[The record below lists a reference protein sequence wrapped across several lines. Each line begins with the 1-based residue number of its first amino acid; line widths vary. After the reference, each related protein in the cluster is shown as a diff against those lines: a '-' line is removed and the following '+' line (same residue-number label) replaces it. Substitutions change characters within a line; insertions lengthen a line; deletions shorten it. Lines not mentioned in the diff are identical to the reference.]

1 MATGAR
7 GDRKMRVV
15 ALVSGGKDS
24 TYNMMQ
30 VVAEGHELVALA
42 NLHPKDRDELD
53 SYMYQT
59 VGHQGIEKL
68 AQAMELP
75 LYRRMTRGH
84 SINTKGHYEPTEDD
98 EVEDLYELLA
108 EVQREQRVEAV
119 AVGAILSDYQRVR
132 VENVCTRLN
141 LISLAYL
148 WRRDQTE
155 LLQEMIDCQVHAII
169 IKVAALGLMPDRHL
183 GKSLKELQP
192 HLLLMRD
199 KYGLNVCG
207 EGGEYETFTLDCP
220 LFRSRI
226 VVDDVQTVISSADP
240 VCPVG
245 YLNFT
250 KLRLVAKERIEPVLI
265 KNSLDFIHDLNES
278 SYSDLSDPDLSETE
292 LELIERSSCGLV
304 PGLGA
309 VSRGSVMR
317 SSFSKDDLSGIG
329 MTAAAASAAGTA
341 VVLSRSNSITK
352 ELTLCTSLETC
363 APFSSKSPVR
373 IVTKARSC
381 IGAGEGSSVGTAPG
395 SLSLND
401 GPMVVGPVEVL
412 PPFQY
417 ARESR
422 PLANKPRAIVNSK
435 GWMWV
440 AGVQGCGQDSRQAMA
455 SALATLEEMIQSH
468 SFTLRQIC
476 YITLYV
482 RNMTEYSFI
491 NEIYSTVFAFP
502 NPPTRVCVEC
512 PLPADCAV
520 VLEAVAFNPV
530 SSASELEHKRQTM
543 HVQGIS
549 HWAPANIGT
558 YSQSTKVGHITYI
571 SGQIALVPGSMTII
585 EGGIRQQCKLT
596 LRHLSR
602 IAKAMNAQ
610 GGQLRDVVQ
619 GICFVTHPSYIYEA
633 RRQWERRTANA
644 IIDYIV
650 VPALPRGALVEWQ
663 VWAHSHNDK
672 FDYEETGCSIGE
684 YSISI
689 RRRWNYENNCAS
701 IVCYVSTGLATSTT
715 KLTELTDDYL
725 HHHSQLA
732 QRITRDHLH
741 DTIAYVLR
749 KLLQA
754 YPGLLGTS
762 PSSPSAASN
771 SDEMAGT
778 GDEDQLVR
786 PHTARGAAPPPPP
799 SVHLRVFYQVDA
811 VPSVQFLIDAIES
824 FLVSPANGARIA
836 YTVIPA
842 CHLQNFSTFISICG
856 LRHHE

>member
-1 MATGAR
+1 MHR
-7 GDRKMRVV
+7 IKSHSPC
-15 ALVSGGKDS
+15 L
-24 TYNMMQ
+24 
-30 VVAEGHELVALA
+30 
-42 NLHPKDRDELD
+42 
-53 SYMYQT
+53 
-59 VGHQGIEKL
+59 
-68 AQAMELP
+68 LP
-75 LYRRMTRGH
+75 AF
-84 SINTKGHYEPTEDD
+84 S
-98 EVEDLYELLA
+98 
-108 EVQREQRVEAV
+108 
-119 AVGAILSDYQRVR
+119 
-132 VENVCTRLN
+132 CTRLN

-250 KLRLVAKERIEPVLI
+250 KLRLVPKERIEPVLI

-329 MTAAAASAAGTA
+329 MTAAAAGTA

-401 GPMVVGPVEVL
+401 GPMVVCPVEVL

-455 SALATLEEMIQSH
+455 SALATLEGNGQRPTKTA
-468 SFTLRQIC
+468 FDRA
-476 YITLYV
+476 
-482 RNMTEYSFI
+482 
-491 NEIYSTVFAFP
+491 VF
-502 NPPTRVCVEC
+502 
-512 PLPADCAV
+512 
-520 VLEAVAFNPV
+520 
-530 SSASELEHKRQTM
+530 
-543 HVQGIS
+543 HV
-549 HWAPANIGT
+549 N
-558 YSQSTKVGHITYI
+558 
-571 SGQIALVPGSMTII
+571 AL
-585 EGGIRQQCKLT
+585 L
-596 LRHLSR
+596 
-602 IAKAMNAQ
+602 
-610 GGQLRDVVQ
+610 
-619 GICFVTHPSYIYEA
+619 F
-633 RRQWERRTANA
+633 
-644 IIDYIV
+644 
-650 VPALPRGALVEWQ
+650 
-663 VWAHSHNDK
+663 
-672 FDYEETGCSIGE
+672 
-684 YSISI
+684 
-689 RRRWNYENNCAS
+689 
-701 IVCYVSTGLATSTT
+701 
-715 KLTELTDDYL
+715 
-725 HHHSQLA
+725 
-732 QRITRDHLH
+732 
-741 DTIAYVLR
+741 
-749 KLLQA
+749 LQK
-754 YPGLLGTS
+754 
-762 PSSPSAASN
+762 
-771 SDEMAGT
+771 
-778 GDEDQLVR
+778 
-786 PHTARGAAPPPPP
+786 
-799 SVHLRVFYQVDA
+799 
-811 VPSVQFLIDAIES
+811 
-824 FLVSPANGARIA
+824 
-836 YTVIPA
+836 
-842 CHLQNFSTFISICG
+842 
-856 LRHHE
+856 

>member
-1 MATGAR
+1 MASTAAGAS
-7 GDRKMRVV
+7 GKKMRVV

-30 VVAEGHELVALA
+30 VTAEGHEVVALA

-68 AQAMELP
+68 AEAMELP

-84 SINTKGHYEPTEDD
+84 SINTKRHYEPTEDD

-108 EVQREQRVEAV
+108 EVQREQHVEAV

-132 VENVCTRLN
+132 VENVCARLN

-183 GKSLKELQP
+183 GKSLKEMQP
-192 HLLLMRD
+192 HLLLMRE

-220 LFRSRI
+220 LFRCRI

-250 KLRLVAKERIEPVLI
+250 KLRLVPKERITEPVVI

-292 LELIERSSCGLV
+292 LELIERNSCSGGSAAALAA
-304 PGLGA
+304 A
-309 VSRGSVMR
+309 VSRGVMR
-317 SSFSKDDLSGIG
+317 SSFSKDDLSGVG
-329 MTAAAASAAGTA
+329 LNPC
-341 VVLSRSNSITK
+341 LSRSNSITK
-352 ELTLCTSLETC
+352 ELSGGCGAGASNLETSSV
-363 APFSSKSPVR
+363 ASSILSKSPVR
-373 IVTKARSC
+373 IIMKTRAS
-381 IGAGEGSSVGTAPG
+381 ISGSEAGGG
-395 SLSLND
+395 SLT
-401 GPMVVGPVEVL
+401 ETEL
-412 PPFQY
+412 PTFQY
-417 ARESR
+417 LRESR
-422 PLANKPRAIVNSK
+422 PLTNKPRAVVNSK

-440 AGVQGCGQDSRQAMA
+440 SGVQGDGEDSREAMV
-455 SALATLEEMIQSH
+455 SALRTLEDMVQSY
-468 SFTLRQIC
+468 SFTLRHIC

-482 RNMTEYSFI
+482 RNMGEYAGM
-491 NEIYSTVFAFP
+491 NEMYSKVFNFG

-520 VLEAVAFNPV
+520 VLEAVAFKPI
-530 SSASELEHKRQTM
+530 STASELEYNRQTM

-585 EGGIRQQCKLT
+585 EGGIKQQCKLT

-619 GICFVTHPSYIYEA
+619 GICFVTHPAYIYEA

-650 VPALPRGALVEWQ
+650 LPALPRGALVEWQ

-689 RRRWNYENNCAS
+689 RRRWNYENNCSS

-725 HHHSQLA
+725 HHHAQLA
-732 QRITRDHLH
+732 QRITREQIH

-749 KLLQA
+749 KLLQD
-754 YPGLLGTS
+754 YSMTHGFGTS
-762 PSSPSAASN
+762 PATVTGAEQQQHTVSDSGNDSSSTPTNDSSIN
-771 SDEMAGT
+771 DNDT
-778 GDEDQLVR
+778 NHDQLK
-786 PHTARGAAPPPPP
+786 PA
-799 SVHLRVFYQVDA
+799 VHLRVFYQIYA
-811 VPSVQFLIDAIES
+811 IPSVQFLLDAIES
-824 FLVSPANGARIA
+824 FLQSPANVARIA

>member
-1 MATGAR
+1 M
-7 GDRKMRVV
+7 V

-30 VVAEGHELVALA
+30 VVAEGHEVVALA

-108 EVQREQRVEAV
+108 EVQREQHIEAV

-155 LLQEMIDCQVHAII
+155 LLQEMIECQVHAII

-183 GKSLKELQP
+183 GKSLKEMQP

-250 KLRLVAKERIEPVLI
+250 KLRLVPKERIEPVVI

-292 LELIERSSCGLV
+292 LELIERSSCGMV
-304 PGLGA
+304 AGIG
-309 VSRGSVMR
+309 VTRGTVMR
-317 SSFSKDDLSGIG
+317 NSFSKDDLSG
-329 MTAAAASAAGTA
+329 AAVVAGAAGGTA

-352 ELTLCTSLETC
+352 ELTVCSSLEP
-363 APFSSKSPVR
+363 APFSKSPVR
-373 IVTKARSC
+373 IITKARSSISASDC
-381 IGAGEGSSVGTAPG
+381 APTSS
-395 SLSLND
+395 D
-401 GPMVVGPVEVL
+401 GPVEML
-412 PPFQY
+412 PPFHY

-422 PLANKPRAIVNSK
+422 PLSNKPRAIVNSK

-440 AGVQGCGQDSRQAMA
+440 AGVQGCGEDSRQAMT
-455 SALATLEEMIQSH
+455 SALATLEEMVQSR

-482 RNMTEYSFI
+482 RNMSEYSFI
-491 NEIYSTVFAFP
+491 NEIYSTVFAFA

-585 EGGIRQQCKLT
+585 EGGIKQQCKLT

-619 GICFVTHPSYIYEA
+619 GICFVTHPTYIYEA

-732 QRITRDHLH
+732 QRITRDQIH

-754 YPGLLGTS
+754 YPGLLGIS
-762 PSSPSAASN
+762 PSSPSATSN
-771 SDEMAGT
+771 DDQMGGT
-778 GDEDQLVR
+778 EEDHVAR
-786 PHTARGAAPPPPP
+786 PHPPRAPPPTSSDIAKPA
-799 SVHLRVFYQVDA
+799 VHLRVFYQVDA
-811 VPSVQFLIDAIES
+811 IPSVQFLIDAVES
-824 FLVSPANGARIA
+824 FLLSPANVARIA
-836 YTVIPA
+836 YTIIPA

>member
-1 MATGAR
+1 MATGAGR

-30 VVAEGHELVALA
+30 VVAEGHEVVALA

-84 SINTKGHYEPTEDD
+84 SINTKGNYEPTEDD

-108 EVQREQRVEAV
+108 EVQREQCVEAV

-183 GKSLKELQP
+183 GKSLKEMQP
-192 HLLLMRD
+192 HLLVMRD

-250 KLRLVAKERIEPVLI
+250 KLRLVPKERIEPVVI

-292 LELIERSSCGLV
+292 LELIERSSSGMGGMVVGV
-304 PGLGA
+304 P
-309 VSRGSVMR
+309 RGTVMR
-317 SSFSKDDLSGIG
+317 NSFSKDDLSSVAVAVGG
-329 MTAAAASAAGTA
+329 AASTVTGG

-352 ELTLCTSLETC
+352 ELTMCGTGLDTT
-363 APFSSKSPVR
+363 PYSKSPVR
-373 IVTKARSC
+373 IITKARSS
-381 IGAGEGSSVGTAPG
+381 ITAASDGATGASDGGS
-395 SLSLND
+395 
-401 GPMVVGPVEVL
+401 VEML
-412 PPFQY
+412 PPFLY
-417 ARESR
+417 AREGR
-422 PLANKPRAIVNSK
+422 PLCNRPRAIVNSK

-440 AGVQGCGQDSRQAMA
+440 AGVQGCGEDSRQAMA
-455 SALATLEEMIQSH
+455 SALATLEEMVQSR

-482 RNMTEYSFI
+482 RNMSEYSFI

-512 PLPADCAV
+512 PLPVDCAV

-585 EGGIRQQCKLT
+585 EGGIKQQCKLT
-596 LRHLSR
+596 MRHLSR

-725 HHHSQLA
+725 QHHSQLA
-732 QRITRDHLH
+732 QRITRDQLH

-762 PSSPSAASN
+762 PTSPTTSTASN
-771 SDEMAGT
+771 DNDLAVAA
-778 GDEDQLVR
+778 DPPR
-786 PHTARGAAPPPPP
+786 PPAPPPAEPTKP
-799 SVHLRVFYQVDA
+799 AVHLRVFYQVDA
-811 VPSVQFLIDAIES
+811 VPSVQFLIDALES
-824 FLVSPANGARIA
+824 FLVSPANVARIA

>member
-98 EVEDLYELLA
+98 EVEDLYELLG
-108 EVQREQRVEAV
+108 EVQREQQIEAV

-183 GKSLKELQP
+183 GKSLKEMQP

-250 KLRLVAKERIEPVLI
+250 KLRLVPKERIEPVVI

-292 LELIERSSCGLV
+292 LELIERSSSGMV
-304 PGLGA
+304 TGGIG

-317 SSFSKDDLSGIG
+317 NSFSKDDLSG
-329 MTAAAASAAGTA
+329 TAGATA

-352 ELTLCTSLETC
+352 ELTICANLEP
-363 APFSSKSPVR
+363 APFSKSPVR
-373 IVTKARSC
+373 IITKARSS
-381 IGAGEGSSVGTAPG
+381 ISAGECGPSVASS
-395 SLSLND
+395 D
-401 GPMVVGPVEVL
+401 GPIEVL
-412 PPFQY
+412 PPFHY
-417 ARESR
+417 SRESR
-422 PLANKPRAIVNSK
+422 PLSNRPRAIVNSK

-440 AGVQGCGQDSRQAMA
+440 AGVQGCGEDSRQAMA
-455 SALATLEEMIQSH
+455 SALAILEDMVHSR
-468 SFTLRQIC
+468 SFTLKQIC

-482 RNMTEYSFI
+482 RNMGEYSFI
-491 NEIYSTVFAFP
+491 NEIYSTVFAFA

-585 EGGIRQQCKLT
+585 EGGIKQQCKLT

-650 VPALPRGALVEWQ
+650 VPSLPRGALVEWQ

-725 HHHSQLA
+725 HHHTQLA
-732 QRITRDHLH
+732 QRITREHIH

-754 YPGLLGTS
+754 YPGLLGIS
-762 PSSPSAASN
+762 PSSPSAAAAAAASN
-771 SDEMAGT
+771 DESVGGA
-778 GDEDQLVR
+778 EDDQHAR
-786 PHTARGAAPPPPP
+786 PHPARAAQPP
-799 SVHLRVFYQVDA
+799 SADLAKPAVHLRLFYQVDA
-811 VPSVQFLIDAIES
+811 IPSVQFLIDAVES
-824 FLVSPANGARIA
+824 FLVSPANVARIA

>member
-1 MATGAR
+1 
-7 GDRKMRVV
+7 MRVV

-30 VVAEGHELVALA
+30 VVAEGHEVVALA

-75 LYRRMTRGH
+75 LYRQMTRGH
-84 SINTKGHYEPTEDD
+84 SINTKGNYEPTEDD

-108 EVQREQRVEAV
+108 EVQREQHVEAV

-148 WRRDQTE
+148 WRRDQVE
-155 LLQEMIDCQVHAII
+155 LLQEMIDSQVHAII

-183 GKSLKELQP
+183 GKSLKEMQP

-250 KLRLVAKERIEPVLI
+250 KLRLVPKDRIEPVVI

-292 LELIERSSCGLV
+292 LELIERSSCGMAV
-304 PGLGA
+304 A
-309 VSRGSVMR
+309 VSRGAVMR
-317 SSFSKDDLSGIG
+317 NSFSKDDL
-329 MTAAAASAAGTA
+329 TAATVA
-341 VVLSRSNSITK
+341 VALSRSNSITK
-352 ELTLCTSLETC
+352 ELTMGLGGAIESGT
-363 APFSSKSPVR
+363 AAGGMFSKSPVR
-373 IVTKARSC
+373 IITKARAS
-381 IGAGEGSSVGTAPG
+381 IPEADGAPSSDPG
-395 SLSLND
+395 
-401 GPMVVGPVEVL
+401 GPVEVL

-422 PLANKPRAIVNSK
+422 PLSNQPRAIVNSK

-440 AGVQGCGQDSRQAMA
+440 AGVQGCGEDSRQAMA
-455 SALATLEEMIQSH
+455 SALAQLEEIVQSR

-482 RNMTEYSFI
+482 RNMGEYSFL
-491 NEIYSTVFAFP
+491 NEIYSQVFAFS

-520 VLEAVAFNPV
+520 ILEAVAFNPV

-585 EGGIRQQCKLT
+585 EGGIKQQCKLT
-596 LRHLSR
+596 LRHISR

-610 GGQLRDVVQ
+610 GGLLRDVVQ
-619 GICFVTHPSYIYEA
+619 GICFVTHPGYIYEA

-725 HHHSQLA
+725 HHHNQLA
-732 QRITRDHLH
+732 QRVTRDQIH

-762 PSSPSAASN
+762 PTSPSATGN
-771 SDEMAGT
+771 DEANEEEQLGPRFHPVPVRAPAP
-778 GDEDQLVR
+778 DQAK
-786 PHTARGAAPPPPP
+786 PA
-799 SVHLRVFYQVDA
+799 VHLRVFYQVDA
-811 VPSVQFLIDAIES
+811 VPSVQFLLDALES
-824 FLVSPANGARIA
+824 FLVSPANVARIA

>member
-1 MATGAR
+1 MATR

-108 EVQREQRVEAV
+108 EVQRGQHIEAV

-132 VENVCTRLN
+132 VENVCARLN

-155 LLQEMIDCQVHAII
+155 LLQEMIECQVHAII

-183 GKSLKELQP
+183 GKSLKEMQP

-250 KLRLVAKERIEPVLI
+250 KLRLVPKERIEPVVI

-292 LELIERSSCGLV
+292 LELIERSSCGMAAGIGV
-304 PGLGA
+304 T
-309 VSRGSVMR
+309 RGTVLR
-317 SSFSKDDLSGIG
+317 NSFSKDDLSG
-329 MTAAAASAAGTA
+329 AAVIAGAAGTA
-341 VVLSRSNSITK
+341 TVVLSRSNSITK
-352 ELTLCTSLETC
+352 ELTVCSNLEP
-363 APFSSKSPVR
+363 APYSKSPVR
-373 IVTKARSC
+373 IITKARSS
-381 IGAGEGSSVGTAPG
+381 ISAGDSAPIA
-395 SLSLND
+395 SD
-401 GPMVVGPVEVL
+401 GPVEVL
-412 PPFQY
+412 PPFHY

-422 PLANKPRAIVNSK
+422 PLSNKPRAIVNSK

-440 AGVQGCGQDSRQAMA
+440 AGVQGCGEDSRQAMTR
-455 SALATLEEMIQSH
+455 ALETLEEMVQSR

-482 RNMTEYSFI
+482 RNMSEYSFI
-491 NEIYSTVFAFP
+491 NEIYSTVFAFA

-530 SSASELEHKRQTM
+530 SSGKSCNENCPISLAYLASELEHKRQTM

-585 EGGIRQQCKLT
+585 EGGIKQQCKLT

-650 VPALPRGALVEWQ
+650 VPSLPRGALVEWQ

-725 HHHSQLA
+725 HHHTQLA
-732 QRITRDHLH
+732 QRITRDHIH

-754 YPGLLGTS
+754 YPGLLGIS

-771 SDEMAGT
+771 DDALMGA
-778 GDEDQLVR
+778 EDDQIAR
-786 PHTARGAAPPPPP
+786 PHPPRAPPPPSSDLAKP
-799 SVHLRVFYQVDA
+799 AVHLRVFYQVDA
-811 VPSVQFLIDAIES
+811 IPSVQFLIDAVES
-824 FLVSPANGARIA
+824 FLVSPANVARIA
-836 YTVIPA
+836 YTIIPA